1 MSECRTQRHLS
12 DTFTDTTPG
21 ITAGFFVE
29 AHVFVIDR
37 ASLPIGRNCYL
48 GIELPFPE
56 IIPVG
61 LSELALLPP
70 SYALITRLNR
80 TAPPQNY
87 PPLT

>member
-1 MSECRTQRHLS
+1 M
-12 DTFTDTTPG
+12 
-21 ITAGFFVE
+21 FFVK

-37 ASLPIGRNCYL
+37 ASLLMGGNRYL
-48 GIELPFPE
+48 GIELPSRE